1 MRLALA
7 SAPVLL
13 TAALAAGPACADVY
27 RWVDDNGTVNYSNS
41 VPHENAKASTVGIAD
56 AKGGFVSSDPL
67 PCSAR
72 CQGERMAPQFANREL
87 LAAQEYAQR
96 VELMPPQARG
106 LDFRRFVSL
115 REGMSEGE
123 LLSVAGAPDLQR
135 RERSFDIYTYMPTPA
150 DPFVTT
156 ITLLRGR
163 VQDLD
168 RVRKF

>member
-1 MRLALA
+1 MRSALFLALLA
-7 SAPVLL
+7 SAPLSQ
-13 TAALAAGPACADVY
+13 ADVY
-27 RWVDDNGTVNYSNS
+27 RWVDENGVVNYSNA
-41 VPHENAKASTVGIAD
+41 VPHETAKASTVGIAD
-56 AKGGFVSSDPL
+56 ARGGFVSSDPL

-72 CQGERMAPQFANREL
+72 CQGERYAPQLARREAANAE
-87 LAAQEYAQR
+87 EYAQR
-96 VELMPPQARG
+96 VELAPPPARG

-123 LLSVAGAPDLQR
+123 LLAIAGAPDLQR
-135 RERSFDIYTYMPTPA
+135 RERSYDIYTYMPTPA

-156 ITLLRGR
+156 ITLLRGK

>member
-1 MRLALA
+1 MRSALFLALLA
-7 SAPVLL
+7 SAPLSQ
-13 TAALAAGPACADVY
+13 ADVY
-27 RWVDDNGTVNYSNS
+27 RWVGENGVVNYSNA
-41 VPHENAKASTVGIAD
+41 VPHETAKASTVGIAD
-56 AKGGFVSSDPL
+56 ARGGFVSSDPL

-72 CQGERMAPQFANREL
+72 CQGERYAPQLARREAANAE
-87 LAAQEYAQR
+87 EYAQR
-96 VELMPPQARG
+96 VELTPPPARG

-123 LLSVAGAPDLQR
+123 LLAIAGAPDLQR
-135 RERSFDIYTYMPTPA
+135 RERSYDIYTYMPTPA

-156 ITLLRGR
+156 ITLLRGK

>member
-1 MRLALA
+1 MRFALFLVLAA
-7 SAPVLL
+7 SALP
-13 TAALAAGPACADVY
+13 AGADIY
-27 RWVDDNGTVNYSNS
+27 RWVDENGTVNYSNS
-41 VPHENAKASTVGIAD
+41 VPHEKAKASTVSVAE
-56 AKGGFVSSDPL
+56 ARGGFVSSDPL

-72 CQGERMAPQFANREL
+72 CQGERLAPQLARRE
-87 LAAQEYAQR
+87 AAAAEQYAQR
-96 VELMPPQARG
+96 VELMPTPARG

-123 LLSVAGAPDLQR
+123 LLAIAGSPDMQR
-135 RERSFDIYTYMPTPA
+135 RERSYDIYTYMPTPA

-156 ITLLRGR
+156 ITLLRGK

>member
-1 MRLALA
+1 MRSALFLALLA
-7 SAPVLL
+7 SAPLSQ
-13 TAALAAGPACADVY
+13 ADVY
-27 RWVDDNGTVNYSNS
+27 RWVDENGVVNYSNA

-56 AKGGFVSSDPL
+56 ARGGFVSSDPL

-72 CQGERMAPQFANREL
+72 CQGERYAPQLARREAANAE
-87 LAAQEYAQR
+87 EYAQR
-96 VELMPPQARG
+96 AELAPPPARG

-123 LLSVAGAPDLQR
+123 LLAIAGAPDLQR
-135 RERSFDIYTYMPTPA
+135 RERSYDIYTYMPTPA

-156 ITLLRGR
+156 ITLLRGK

>member
-1 MRLALA
+1 MRSALFLALLA
-7 SAPVLL
+7 SAPLSH
-13 TAALAAGPACADVY
+13 ADVY
-27 RWVDDNGTVNYSNS
+27 RWVDENGVVNYSNA

-56 AKGGFVSSDPL
+56 ARGGFVSSDPL

-72 CQGERMAPQFANREL
+72 CQGERYAPQLARREAANAE
-87 LAAQEYAQR
+87 EYAQR
-96 VELMPPQARG
+96 AELAPPPARG

-123 LLSVAGAPDLQR
+123 LLAIAGAPDLQR

-156 ITLLRGR
+156 ITLLRGK

>member
-1 MRLALA
+1 MRSALFLALLA
-7 SAPVLL
+7 SAPHSQ
-13 TAALAAGPACADVY
+13 ADVY
-27 RWVDDNGTVNYSNS
+27 RWVDENGVVNYSNA

-56 AKGGFVSSDPL
+56 ARGGFVSSDPL

-72 CQGERMAPQFANREL
+72 CQGERYAPQLARREAANAE
-87 LAAQEYAQR
+87 EYAQR
-96 VELMPPQARG
+96 AELAPPPARG

-123 LLSVAGAPDLQR
+123 LLAIAGAPDLQR

-156 ITLLRGR
+156 ITLLRGK